1 MSRAHA
7 SRRRLAAAV
16 TAALAV
22 TVGAVVAVPAEA
34 TPTVLTAASQSTE
47 PDAVVPFPASGY
59 IDGAGPSGFLSLQ
72 VVDGKSVFQWT
83 RYADGTV
90 TTLPAGAYSD
100 SPRTDIVRKAEGTVH
115 KLYDMATGADPV
127 VIDTSVLGE
136 GYVAVGTAG
145 SSVVMTKPNTTGGQ
159 DVRLVGKPQD
169 TVVDR
174 RVTGLPDNAA
184 ISRVFVSSPEA
195 AVVLYSL
202 TDEGAVT
209 HHAAVVDLT
218 AGTVVSAHDTPPAD
232 EIRSIALSA
241 THLAW
246 VEKRTTYESTLV
258 TVRRDTG
265 AAERVPLKAAFA
277 SVLISIVGDWVTYG
291 RTGGYDAS
299 SADPLH
305 ALTARSLTT
314 GATVKLL
321 DGIKNHTPGPDGTQM
336 VRGGTVAGGEG
347 LYRISVGADGTPAA
361 TLVASTGIPTAYSVV
376 SESVPAVIDFD
387 RDPGPVSMTW
397 TLSRSRGSVQVE
409 LVHTATGRKITLFDH
424 SGGAPAVRTVTWDG
438 TFVTYNPSI
447 PARYVVPAP
456 NGDYTWKM
464 TGRPS
469 NGIGPLLR
477 TGTFK
482 IVRKAVPHDFNDNGA
497 PDILVRE
504 HDGALSLYNTSQ
516 PLGSWT
522 AEPPTPLGTGW
533 NVYDRLVTPGNIAG
547 APQSDIVARDKSGV
561 LWLHQGTGR
570 TLAPRTRIGGGWG
583 IYQQITGGSD
593 LDGDGRPDL
602 LATDGAGALWLYKG
616 TGSATAPFAARTQIG
631 RGWGIYN
638 RITAVD
644 NIAGGPAGDLVARD
658 TSGVLWLYL
667 GKGDGTFAPRTRIGG
682 GWNTYDAIVGFGD
695 ADRDGRAALL
705 ASDKGSTYVYKG
717 TGNWRAPFETRRA
730 VYSYDTIDWSAP
742 VF

>member
-1 MSRAHA
+1 LSRAHA
-7 SRRRLAAAV
+7 SRRRLGAAV

-22 TVGAVVAVPAEA
+22 TVGTLVAVPAEA
-34 TPTVLTAASQSTE
+34 TPTALTAVSQSTGQ
-47 PDAVVPFPASGY
+47 DAVVPFPASGY
-59 IDGAGPSGFLSLQ
+59 VFGAGPTGFLGYQL
-72 VVDGKSVFQWT
+72 VDGKSVFQWT

-90 TTLPAGAYSD
+90 TTLPAGNYTPG
-100 SPRTDIVRKAEGTVH
+100 PRTDIVRKAEGAVH

-145 SSVVMTKPNTTGGQ
+145 SSLVMTKPNTTGGQ
-159 DVRLVGKPQD
+159 DVRLVSKPQD
-169 TVVDR
+169 TVIDR
-174 RVTGLPDNAA
+174 RVTGLPENAA
-184 ISRVFVSSPEA
+184 ISRVSVDSPEA

-202 TDEGAVT
+202 TENGAVT
-209 HHAAVVDLT
+209 NRAAVVDLT
-218 AGTVVSAHDTPPAD
+218 AGTVVSAYDTPAAD

-246 VEKRTTYESTLV
+246 VEKRTEYASTLV

-265 AAERVPLKAAFA
+265 ATERVPLKAAFK

-291 RTGGYDAS
+291 LTGGYDAS
-299 SADPLH
+299 SADPMH

-321 DGIKNHTPGPDGTQM
+321 DDLKNHTPGPDGTQM

-361 TLVASTGIPTAYSVV
+361 QLVASTGIPTAYSVV

-438 TFVTYNPSI
+438 TFVTHNPSV
-447 PARYVVPAP
+447 PAEYIVPAP

-469 NGIGPLLR
+469 NGIGPLLK

-482 IVRKAVPHDFNDNGA
+482 IVRKAVPHDFNDNGT

-516 PLGSWT
+516 PLGAWT

-533 NVYDRLVTPGNIAG
+533 NVYDRLVTPGNVAG
-547 APQSDIVARDKSGV
+547 TPQSDIVARDKSGV

-570 TLAPRTRIGGGWG
+570 ALAPRVRIGGGWG
-583 IYQQITGGSD
+583 VYRQITGGSD

-638 RITAVD
+638 QITAVGD
-644 NIAGGPAGDLVARD
+644 IAGGPAGDLVARD

-695 ADRDGRAALL
+695 ADRDGRADLL
-705 ASDKGSTYVYKG
+705 ASDEGSTYVYKG
-717 TGNWRAPFETRRA
+717 TGNWRAPFEARRA
-730 VYSYDTIDWSAP
+730 VYSNDTIDWSAP